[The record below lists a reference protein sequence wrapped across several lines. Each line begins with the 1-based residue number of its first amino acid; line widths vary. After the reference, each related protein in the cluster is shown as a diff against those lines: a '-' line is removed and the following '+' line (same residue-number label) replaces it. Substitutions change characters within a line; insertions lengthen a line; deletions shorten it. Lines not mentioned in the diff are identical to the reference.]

1 MEYYQILNLSKEP
14 FSNSPE
20 PEFFYQS
27 PQHVEC
33 LQNLEIAVRLRRGL
47 NVVIGD
53 VGTGKTT
60 LCRRLIG
67 KFEGDENIKT
77 HLLLDS
83 YFSDSIEFLS
93 TVGRMFGLEEKQGNS
108 VTEWQLKEDI
118 KNYLFEQGVDE
129 QKTVVLIIDEGQ
141 KIPDFCLEILREFLN
156 YETNENK
163 LLQIVIFAQNEFR
176 KTLRERSNFADRINF
191 LYDLEPLNFKDTRLM
206 IRYRMKKASKTG
218 ENPLHFTYP
227 AMRAIYRATDGYPR
241 KIVTLCH
248 QIIMAVIVQNRTR
261 VGWSLV
267 RACVHREV
275 SDKARVVRWARV
287 TVLSGVLV
295 ILLVL
300 GLGTGQLKKLV
311 YSDIFHLF
319 KGTSLTG
326 EGAPVP
332 FEVAKANEQH
342 LALQQQTESV
352 VNNSVKGSLSRGSS
366 SSPTESELEK
376 ETKAEDIPVKELAS
390 VTIKAKTEVAPDL
403 IPETSTPVQYPAIL
417 GKLAVKRG
425 WIVSRMIAAVYG
437 FCDPKHLRL
446 VKEANTHIRNL
457 NRVIAGNVIN
467 FPVIPVKS
475 NPPMWSYFVQIAERN
490 DLGEAHG
497 LLYENSN
504 KILPL
509 RMLPYWNDREGLKF
523 SILLKE
529 NFTDKELALRAI
541 GGLPSPISSDA
552 RIISEWGEN
561 TVFFANQ

>member
-93 TVGRMFGLEEKQGNS
+93 TVGRMFGLEEKQENS

-156 YETNENK
+156 YETNEYK

-176 KTLRERSNFADRINF
+176 NTLRKRSNFADRINF
-191 LYDLEPLNFKDTRLM
+191 LYDLGPLNFKDTRLM

-275 SDKARVVRWARV
+275 SDKARVVPWTRV

-311 YSDIFHLF
+311 YSNVSHLF
-319 KGTSLTG
+319 KGPSLT
-326 EGAPVP
+326 EKKPVP
-332 FEVAKANEQH
+332 FEAV
-342 LALQQQTESV
+342 
-352 VNNSVKGSLSRGSS
+352 
-366 SSPTESELEK
+366 K

-403 IPETSTPVQYPAIL
+403 IPEASTPVQYPAIL

-425 WIVSRMIAAVYG
+425 WIVSKMIAAVYG
-437 FCDPKHLRL
+437 FCDPEHLRL
-446 VKEANTHIRNL
+446 VKEANPHIRNL
-457 NRVIAGNVIN
+457 NRVVAGNVIN
-467 FPVIPVKS
+467 FPVIPAKS

-497 LLYENSN
+497 LLYENPD
-504 KILPL
+504 KTPPL
-509 RMLPYWNDREGLKF
+509 RMLPCWNDREGLKF

-541 GGLPSPISSDA
+541 GGLPPPISSDA
-552 RIISEWGEN
+552 KIISEWGEN

>member
-1 MEYYQILNLSKEP
+1 MEYYQILNLTKEP

-93 TVGRMFGLEEKQGNS
+93 TVGRMFGLEEKPGNS
-108 VTEWQLKEDI
+108 VTEWQLKENI

-129 QKTVVLIIDEGQ
+129 QKIVVLIVDEGQ

-156 YETNENK
+156 YETNEYK
-163 LLQIVIFAQNEFR
+163 LLQIVIFAQSEFR
-176 KTLRERSNFADRINF
+176 KTLRKRSNFADRINF

-206 IRYRMKKASKTG
+206 IRYRMEKASKTG
-218 ENPLHFTYP
+218 KNPLHFTYP

-248 QIIMAVIVQNRTR
+248 QIILAVIVQNRTR
-261 VGWSLV
+261 VGRSLV
-267 RACVHREV
+267 HACVHREV
-275 SDKARVVRWARV
+275 TDKARVVPWARV
-287 TVLSGVLV
+287 MVLSGVLV

-311 YSDIFHLF
+311 YSNVSHLF
-319 KGTSLTG
+319 KGPSLT
-326 EGAPVP
+326 EKKPVSL
-332 FEVAKANEQH
+332 F
-342 LALQQQTESV
+342 
-352 VNNSVKGSLSRGSS
+352 KGSL
-366 SSPTESELEK
+366 LMEK
-376 ETKAEDIPVKELAS
+376 ETKAEDIPVKELAD
-390 VTIKAKTEVAPDL
+390 VAIKAKTEVAPDS
-403 IPETSTPVQYPAIL
+403 IPEASTPVQYPAML
-417 GKLAVKRG
+417 GKLAVKKR
-425 WIVSRMIAAVYG
+425 WIVSKMIVAVYG
-437 FCDPKHLRL
+437 LCDPKHLRL
-446 VKEANTHIRNL
+446 VKEANPHIRNL
-457 NRVIAGNVIN
+457 NRVVAGNVIN
-467 FPVIPVKS
+467 FPVIPAKS
-475 NPPMWSYFVQIAERN
+475 NPPMWSCFVQIAERD
-490 DLGEAHG
+490 DLGEAHR
-497 LLYENSN
+497 LLYKNSN

-509 RMLPYWNDREGLKF
+509 RMLPYWNDHEGLKF

-529 NFTDKELALRAI
+529 NFIDKESALKSI
-541 GGLPSPISSDA
+541 GGLPPLISSDA
-552 RIISEWGEN
+552 KIISEWGEN
-561 TVFFANQ
+561 TVFFAN

>member
-1 MEYYQILNLSKEP
+1 MTVVPVPPNGPMRASVDLNRVMEYYQILNLTKEP

-67 KFEGDENIKT
+67 QFEGDENIKT

-83 YFSDSIEFLS
+83 YFGDSIEFLS
-93 TVGRMFGLEEKQGNS
+93 TVSRMFGLEEKPGNS
-108 VTEWQLKEDI
+108 VTEWQLKENI

-141 KIPDFCLEILREFLN
+141 KIPDFCMEILREFLN
-156 YETNENK
+156 YETNEYK

-176 KTLRERSNFADRINF
+176 KTLRKRSNFADRINF

-206 IRYRMKKASKTG
+206 IRYRMEKASKTG

-248 QIIMAVIVQNRTR
+248 QIILTVIVQNRTR
-261 VGWSLV
+261 VRWSLV

-275 SDKARVVRWARV
+275 SDKARVVPWARV

-300 GLGTGQLKKLV
+300 GLGTDQLKKLV
-311 YSDIFHLF
+311 YSNVSHLF
-319 KGTSLTG
+319 KGPSLTEKKPVPLFRG
-326 EGAPVP
+326 SLLTEKKPVP
-332 FEVAKANEQH
+332 FEV
-342 LALQQQTESV
+342 V
-352 VNNSVKGSLSRGSS
+352 
-366 SSPTESELEK
+366 K
-376 ETKAEDIPVKELAS
+376 ETKAEDIPVKELAG
-390 VTIKAKTEVAPDL
+390 VAIKAKTEVTPDSAL
-403 IPETSTPVQYPAIL
+403 EASIALPYPAML
-417 GKLAVKRG
+417 GKLAVKKR
-425 WIVSRMIAAVYG
+425 WIVSKMIAAVYG

-446 VKEANTHIRNL
+446 VKEANPHIRNL
-457 NRVIAGNVIN
+457 NRVVAGNVIN
-467 FPVIPVKS
+467 FPVIPAKS
-475 NPPMWSYFVQIAERN
+475 NPPMWSCFVQIAKGD
-490 DLGEAHG
+490 DLGEAHR
-497 LLYENSN
+497 LLCKNSN

-529 NFTDKELALRAI
+529 NFTDKKLALRAI
-541 GGLPSPISSDA
+541 SELPPTVSSDA
-552 RIISEWGEN
+552 KIISEWGEN
-561 TVFFANQ
+561 TVFFAN